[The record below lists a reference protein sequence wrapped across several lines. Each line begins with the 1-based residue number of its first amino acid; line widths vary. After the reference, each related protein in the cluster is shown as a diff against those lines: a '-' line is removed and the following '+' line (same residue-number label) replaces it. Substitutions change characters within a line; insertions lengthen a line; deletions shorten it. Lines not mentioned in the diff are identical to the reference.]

1 MHIKLPEGTHLL
13 DLNDQVVAKI
23 WEHAHNVNGI
33 LDDFTEQDFPRFVES
48 MRAWNTV
55 VLIADGGT
63 GIMYATNIREGL
75 SAQVHFMFWDGKLR
89 GREELLRSVLQWFF
103 ATFHLQ
109 KVNAIIP
116 DFCKALIRF
125 AKRIGMAEE
134 GAIRRHSYSKGRLYD
149 IVCLGILREEA
160 IQDGTIFRTRTN
172 DKLTSDDGV
181 REQPMVSKHN
191 EPKPRPSTPDGITE
205 HGDFSMVSKP
215 KSPGRREYSTPIK

>member
-1 MHIKLPEGTHLL
+1 MHINLPEGTHLL
-13 DLNDQVVAKI
+13 DLNDQVIAKI
-23 WEHAHNVNGI
+23 WEHAHNVSGV
-33 LDDFTEQDFPRFVES
+33 LDDFTEKDFPRFVAS

-89 GREELLRSVLQWFF
+89 GREPLLKSVLQWFF

-125 AKRIGMAEE
+125 AHRIGMTEE
-134 GAIRRHSYSKGRLYD
+134 GTIRRHSYSKGRLYD

-160 IQDGTIFRTRTN
+160 LQDGPIFRTRTDN
-172 DKLTSDDGV
+172 EYTTDHGL
-181 REQPMVSKHN
+181 REQSMVPEYN
-191 EPKPRPSTPDGITE
+191 EPDPGSGAPDGTPE
-205 HGDFSMVSKP
+205 HGDIPVGSQP
-215 KSPGRREYSTPIK
+215 EQARRWEYSTPIK